1 MKTVSLERE
10 GVESASTD
18 IDSATADSAT
28 VAPQKQRRRGR
39 LVVAFASC
47 LAITA
52 IVTWAILFV
61 AVHPRDAAIAPD
73 KQQAA
78 TDAAATAAVAIL
90 SYKSDT
96 VDKDLDAANKLV
108 TGTFGDYYR
117 NFTRDVVAPAA
128 KEKKISTAASVVGKA
143 ISDFSEDKATVVVFV
158 NQSTTTGAIAQPT
171 TTTTTIRIELEHHGD
186 AWLVSKFDPA

>member
-1 MKTVSLERE
+1 MKTEPLEQE
-10 GVESASTD
+10 TIDPATPDSSA
-18 IDSATADSAT
+18 A
-28 VAPQKQRRRGR
+28 APQEQRRRGR
-39 LVVAFASC
+39 RVVAFAAC
-47 LAITA
+47 LAVAA
-52 IVTWAILFV
+52 IGAWAILFL

-73 KQQAA
+73 KQQVA

-90 SYKSDT
+90 SYKSET
-96 VDKDLDAANKLV
+96 VDNDLEAANKMV

-128 KEKKISTAASVVGKA
+128 KEKKIATAASVVGKA
-143 ISDFSEDKATVVVFV
+143 ISDFSDDKATVVVFV

>member
-1 MKTVSLERE
+1 MKTESLDRE
-10 GVESASTD
+10 TTDSAISASVATD
-18 IDSATADSAT
+18 SDASA
-28 VAPQKQRRRGR
+28 PEGQRRGR
-39 LVVAFASC
+39 RLVAFAAC
-47 LAITA
+47 LAVAA
-52 IVTWAILFV
+52 IGAWAILFL

-90 SYKSDT
+90 SYKSET
-96 VDKDLDAANKLV
+96 VDSDLDAANKLV

-117 NFTRDVVAPAA
+117 TFTRDVVAPAA
-128 KEKKISTAASVVGKA
+128 KEKKIAAAASVVGKA
-143 ISDFSEDKATVVVFV
+143 ISEFSEDKATVVVFV

>member
-1 MKTVSLERE
+1 MKTESLDETTDSAI
-10 GVESASTD
+10 SASVATD
-18 IDSATADSAT
+18 SDASAPEERS
-28 VAPQKQRRRGR
+28 RRGR
-39 LVVAFASC
+39 RIVAFAAC
-47 LAITA
+47 LAVA
-52 IVTWAILFV
+52 AMGAWAILFL

-78 TDAAATAAVAIL
+78 ADAAATAAVAIL

-96 VDKDLDAANKLV
+96 VDNDLDAANKLV

-128 KEKKISTAASVVGKA
+128 KEKKIATAASVVGKA